1 MIEKIV
7 LLLMTSLASSLC
19 FLGCHSITGYIAD
32 PRQSIVNM
40 PHIMYKHPWL
50 GNVAVLLSILV
61 FILVPL
67 NGWLIGRWIGMI
79 SLFLFWFI
87 VSNPFVTRVTAYRS
101 TSLTLFISNPFLQVI
116 IGTPILI
123 GLTIVNVIL
132 R

>member
-19 FLGCHSITGYIAD
+19 FLGCHSITGYISD
-32 PRQSIVNM
+32 PGHSRANI
-40 PHIMYKHPWL
+40 PIIMNKHPWL
-50 GNVAVLLSILV
+50 GNVAALMSILV
-61 FILVPL
+61 FISVPL